1 MNINTKG
8 MSAYE
13 TFGYKTEDEMM
24 EKLMDEDYLEA
35 NKKEVAMIVLIMK
48 LQELGIASTLL
59 VITVLN
65 TVTGLSIKGAGELV
79 DYFDKSLNEGEMI
92 VMSGKI
98 TKIGGEEF
106 DRRIEEASARFDA
119 MEKMN
124 KRR

>member
-8 MSAYE
+8 MSTHE